1 MSQTS
6 YVLSRTFTPTFTF
19 VTAQTRTSPMITLL
33 PPQMWLRVR
42 LLDDSVL
49 NWQLPRQASIIQHK
63 RRSALKG
70 GPVS

>member
-49 NWQLPRQASIIQHK
+49 NW
-63 RRSALKG
+63 
-70 GPVS
+70 